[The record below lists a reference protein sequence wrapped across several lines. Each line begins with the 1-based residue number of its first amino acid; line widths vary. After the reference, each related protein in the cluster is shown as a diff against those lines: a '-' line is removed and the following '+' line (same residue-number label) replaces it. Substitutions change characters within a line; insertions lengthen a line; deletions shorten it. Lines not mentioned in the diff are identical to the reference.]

1 MTRAVERWLLAAFLI
16 GLGVSITL
24 AQSALGV
31 LVGLW
36 LFRLR
41 DPAARAALTFPLA
54 GPFMG
59 FIGASLLADLLSA
72 DVAGSLFASR
82 QLFLVVVF
90 FLLVNTLRRPD
101 GAEWL
106 LERIFLV
113 MASVAVLSLLQ
124 VSLCPA
130 EPWQLPLL
138 DRWFRKCSRARGFY
152 SIYMT
157 LAGVLT
163 LVLLAFLPHLLARN
177 SKGDRWK
184 LPAWV
189 LMLVALVLT
198 YTRGAWL
205 GLLAGM
211 AGLVPLVRQRRALAV
226 IGSFTLL
233 LFVAL
238 VVASAIFGKQLWDP
252 RKLADPATV
261 RERLYM
267 WRAGISMLERN
278 PITGIGVGQVK
289 TLYPRHALPQAQ
301 KRSTS
306 HLHNSPLQVLV
317 ERGLL
322 GLGCWLWL
330 WGAFFVRGL
339 RILGR
344 AGPGQERE
352 RALVMGS
359 VAAILGFLVAGLS
372 EYNFGDSEVVMAA
385 YTVMAIP
392 FLVEPTLA
400 GGGTPLR
407 GTSEPGR
414 ARSPSGSGGSTPG
427 IA

>member
-24 AQSALGV
+24 AQSALGA

-54 GPFMG
+54 GPFLA

-82 QLFLVVVF
+82 ELLLVAVF
-90 FLLVNTLRRPD
+90 FLLVNTLRGSD

-124 VSLCPA
+124 VALCSP
-130 EPWQLPLL
+130 EPWPLPLVG
-138 DRWFRKCSRARGFY
+138 RWLQKCSRARGFY

-163 LVLLAFLPHLLARN
+163 LILLAVLPHLLARN
-177 SKGDRWK
+177 FKGDRWK
-184 LPAWV
+184 LPAWI
-189 LMLVALVLT
+189 LMLIALVLT

-205 GLLAGM
+205 GFLAGM
-211 AGLVPLVRQRRALAV
+211 AGLVPVVRQRRALAV
-226 IGSFTLL
+226 IGGSTLL
-233 LFVAL
+233 LFVSL
-238 VVASAIFGKQLWDP
+238 VVASATFSRQLWDP
-252 RKLADPATV
+252 RKLADPVTV

-289 TLYPRHALPQAQ
+289 TLYPRHVLPRAQ
-301 KRSTS
+301 RRSTG

-317 ERGLL
+317 ERGLI
-322 GLGCWLWL
+322 GLGCWLWI
-330 WGAFFVRGL
+330 WGAFFVRGS

-352 RALVMGS
+352 RALVAGS
-359 VAAILGFLVAGLS
+359 LAAVLGFLVAGLS
-372 EYNFGDSEVVMAA
+372 EYNFGDSEVVMVA

-392 FLVEPTLA
+392 FLVEASP
-400 GGGTPLR
+400 GGSLTI
-407 GTSEPGR
+407 
-414 ARSPSGSGGSTPG
+414 SGGKVSDAGKATF
-427 IA
+427 